1 MEYAK
6 LYKSIQDRYLNKI
19 EIGFRLPGEL
29 NLSEVWQE
37 IQEERKARGELLAL
51 KDEKGISFWYVNTKP
66 LQSKLHQIDSRGK
79 DSLYRYIKPD
89 IENELILDSII
100 EEAWASNIIEGAFTT
115 HKRAQELV
123 RRNLTPK
130 DKNELMTKNNHLAM
144 TYILEHRESEFNLD
158 LILKIHQI
166 ITQGTLD
173 DPEYAGKFRDDEV
186 FIWDK
191 TNTVIFKPMAA
202 EKIEPCLNNLVTW
215 VNTHSDEDFIH
226 PIVKASIIHFYLVY
240 VHPFFDGNG
249 RTARALFYFY
259 LLKNQYEF
267 FKYFSISALIAK
279 QREKYYNA
287 IKDVEDYDDDLTYFL
302 IYFADVVSKSID
314 EIINRIVR
322 KYQSDI
328 ISKNLDAKGIYL
340 NKRQK
345 KLVKVLIDHD
355 HKNITTRRY
364 EKIFKVSYGTA
375 RSDLNEMAENGLLQ
389 KRKIGKGF
397 VYSTNFE
404 AYLT

>member
-6 LYKSIQDRYLNKI
+6 LYKSFQDRYLNKI
-19 EIGFRLPGEL
+19 EVGFRLPGEL

-37 IQEERKARGELLAL
+37 IQNERKARGEILELQ
-51 KDEKGISFWYVNTKP
+51 DEKGEKFWYVNLK
-66 LQSKLHQIDSRGK
+66 LMQAKLHQIDSRGR
-79 DSLYRYIKPD
+79 DSLYSYIKPD
-89 IENELILDSII
+89 IENELIFDSII

-144 TYILEHRESEFNLD
+144 THILEHRGSEFNID
-158 LILKIHQI
+158 LILRIHHI

-202 EKIEPCLNNLVTW
+202 EKIEQCLNNLVTW

-226 PIVKASIIHFYLVY
+226 PVVKASIIHFYLVY
-240 VHPFFDGNG
+240 VHPFYDGNG

-259 LLKNQYEF
+259 LLQNQYEF

-279 QREKYYNA
+279 QREKYYKA
-287 IKDVEDYDDDLTYFL
+287 IKDVEDYDNDLTYFL
-302 IYFADVVSKSID
+302 MYFADVVSKSID

-328 ISKNLDAKGIYL
+328 ISKNLDSKGIYL

-345 KLVKVLIDHD
+345 KLIKVLIDQD

-375 RSDLNEMAENGLLQ
+375 RSDLNELAENGLLQ

>member
-1 MEYAK
+1 MDYAT
-6 LYKSIQDRYLNKI
+6 LYKSFQDRYLNRV

-37 IQEERKARGELLAL
+37 IQKDRKSHGEVLDLQ
-51 KDEKGISFWYVNTKP
+51 DEKGEKFWYVNIKP
-66 LQSKLHQIDSRGK
+66 LQAKLHQIDSRGR
-79 DSLYRYIKPD
+79 DSLYSFIKKE

-130 DKNELMTKNNHLAM
+130 DKSELMTKNNHLAM
-144 TYILEHRESEFNLD
+144 TYILENRNSAFDINF
-158 LILKIHQI
+158 ILKIHQI
-166 ITQGTLD
+166 ITQDTLD
-173 DPEYAGKFRDDEV
+173 VPEYVGKFRDDEV

-191 TNTVIFKPMAA
+191 ANTVIFKPMPAD
-202 EKIEPCLNNLVTW
+202 KIEPCLNNLVTW
-215 VNTHSDEDFIH
+215 VNTQSDEDFIH
-226 PIVKASIIHFYLVY
+226 PIIKASIIHFFLVY

-279 QREKYYNA
+279 QREKYYKA
-287 IKDVEDYDDDLTYFL
+287 IKDVEDYDNDLTYFL
-302 IYFADVVSKSID
+302 LYFADVVSKSID
-314 EIINRIVR
+314 EIVNRIVR
-322 KYQSDI
+322 KYQSEI

-340 NKRQK
+340 NRRQK
-345 KLVKVLIDHD
+345 KVIKILIDHD
-355 HKNITTRRY
+355 HKIITTRRY

-375 RSDLNEMAENGLLQ
+375 RSDLNEMTESGLLQ
-389 KRKIGKGF
+389 KRKVGKGF
-397 VYSTNFE
+397 VYATNFDG
-404 AYLT
+404 YLT